1 MFCSVDNEG
10 TSCQYNPLDA
20 VAIGTP
26 FEVEDISVIAQTLI
40 DTEGKG
46 ETDHWIESAIN
57 LLTGVIT
64 HIKYAIPGA
73 SLVDV
78 ANFIMPSDISFVDVV
93 ADILGVPREDEADET
108 GVAVRA
114 GDSDEDIDT
123 NEMGEMIYPSKG
135 YAAFD
140 HLKHFEDKEL
150 FKKIYN
156 YKGSKTDI
164 ECKLHPTVAKEFM
177 SFFTTPDKER
187 GSIIST
193 ARKKLKIFLDPLIA
207 KHIRKSDFTIKQLME
222 EKCSLYLVTPPRS
235 IRRTKPLLRLIFT
248 QIVYG
253 LTDRMKFNIKSKE
266 DLTLVGK
273 IKDFFKKYK
282 DKTKKFFYSPEP
294 KRKNTLLLLIDEFP
308 ALDKLDIIEQSMAY
322 IAGYRIKCLLIAQ
335 SLKQFRK
342 IYGKD
347 NYILD
352 NCSIQIYFTPND
364 EDTPKIISDMFDT
377 YTEKIVTHSSKG
389 FELMPTRTTSYVPRK
404 LMTAGEVRTLPY
416 EDILVMMTGQNPIRG
431 KKLFYYL
438 DKRYMNKELP
448 PLETSDFNEELGN
461 KQLPKKWT
469 IIEKEKQENIEESI
483 LKLTELMNKADKNN
497 YEDLAIK
504 RTNYVVK
511 NFVLKDT
518 KKNNRNKNN
527 VFEDGVDEIKN
538 IVKELD
544 ENEFDELYS

>member
-1 MFCSVDNEG
+1 
-10 TSCQYNPLDA
+10 
-20 VAIGTP
+20 
-26 FEVEDISVIAQTLI
+26 
-40 DTEGKG
+40 
-46 ETDHWIESAIN
+46 
-57 LLTGVIT
+57 
-64 HIKYAIPGA
+64 
-73 SLVDV
+73 
-78 ANFIMPSDISFVDVV
+78 
-93 ADILGVPREDEADET
+93 
-108 GVAVRA
+108 
-114 GDSDEDIDT
+114 
-123 NEMGEMIYPSKG
+123 
-135 YAAFD
+135 
-140 HLKHFEDKEL
+140 
-150 FKKIYN
+150 
-156 YKGSKTDI
+156 
-164 ECKLHPTVAKEFM
+164 M

-518 KKNNRNKNN
+518 KKNNRNKHN

>member
-1 MFCSVDNEG
+1 M
-10 TSCQYNPLDA
+10 
-20 VAIGTP
+20 
-26 FEVEDISVIAQTLI
+26 EDISVIAQTLI

-538 IVKELD
+538 IVKELE